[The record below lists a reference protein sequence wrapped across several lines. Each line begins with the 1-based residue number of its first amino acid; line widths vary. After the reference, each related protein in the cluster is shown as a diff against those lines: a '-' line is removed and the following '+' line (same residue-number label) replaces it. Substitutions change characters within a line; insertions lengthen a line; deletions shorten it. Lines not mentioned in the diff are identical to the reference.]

1 MFKIIMLVKKKA
13 GMSDAEF
20 RTRWHA
26 HSEKVLALQETLHIR
41 GYAKTLPP
49 TDQPATMR
57 DTLPFAWDA
66 LGELWYDSREAFSQA
81 RATAAGQA
89 ALATLRA
96 DEATFVDLAQSVL
109 WFGEEERV
117 I

>member
-1 MFKIIMLVKKKA
+1 MFKIIMFVKKR
-13 GMSDAEF
+13 AEF
-20 RTRWHA
+20 GTDEFLACWRA
-26 HSEKVLALQETLHIR
+26 HTAKVLHHQAALGIR
-41 GYAKTLPP
+41 AYTKTLPEAA
-49 TDQPATMR
+49 DTMR

-66 LGELWYDSREAFSQA
+66 LGELWYDSREAFNQA

-96 DEATFVDLAQSVL
+96 DEATFVDLTQSVL

>member
-20 RTRWHA
+20 RSRWHA

-49 TDQPATMR
+49 
-57 DTLPFAWDA
+57 
-66 LGELWYDSREAFSQA
+66 
-81 RATAAGQA
+81 AGICKTCFIA
-89 ALATLRA
+89 SYLFRKA
-96 DEATFVDLAQSVL
+96 S
-109 WFGEEERV
+109 
-117 I
+117 

>member
-20 RTRWHA
+20 RSRWHA

-41 GYAKTLPP
+41 GYAKTLP
-49 TDQPATMR
+49 
-57 DTLPFAWDA
+57 FAWDA
-66 LGELWYDSREAFSQA
+66 LGELWYDSREAFNQA

-96 DEATFVDLAQSVL
+96 DEATFVDLTQSVL

>member
-20 RTRWHA
+20 RSRWHA

-49 TDQPATMR
+49 ADQPATMR

>member
-1 MFKIIMLVKKKA
+1 
-13 GMSDAEF
+13 MSDAEF

-49 TDQPATMR
+49 ADQPATMR

-66 LGELWYDSREAFSQA
+66 LGELWYDSREAFNQHVPPP
-81 RATAAGQA
+81 AGQA
-89 ALATLRA
+89 ALATCAPTRRL
-96 DEATFVDLAQSVL
+96 SS
-109 WFGEEERV
+109 